1 MKRLLTAVV
10 IAASAT
16 ASWADGLKSLE
27 AFMKNSQAGRAEFN
41 QAVRADHRRGRQ
53 DAVAL

>member
-27 AFMKNSQAGRAEFN
+27 AFMKNY
-41 QAVRADHRRGRQ
+41 HRRGRQ